1 MNVNRRYLM
10 LLVNRVTRSN
20 GDFRIL
26 VKVVYLKIA
35 FIKICRVLLNGSCLL
50 NSRPSLALVIL
61 IHLEM
66 FSL

>member
-10 LLVNRVTRSN
+10 LLLNHVTRSN

-26 VKVVYLKIA
+26 FKVIIA
-35 FIKICRVLLNGSCLL
+35 LIKSRRVLLNGSCLL

-61 IHLEM
+61 IHLDI
-66 FSL
+66 FPL